1 MRFHTSSIERVRHV
15 AAYLI
20 ENVEPLGRR
29 HRSFE
34 QAFWALGDPTNGTSL
49 GANHYKALT
58 CEQRLFPLLGLD
70 SRGLQLKPSVFHLI
84 N

>member
-1 MRFHTSSIERVRHV
+1 MHGNVPVRFGRGRLDSLVTKGL

-20 ENVEPLGRR
+20 
-29 HRSFE
+29 
-34 QAFWALGDPTNGTSL
+34 TSL

-58 CEQRLFPLLGLD
+58 CEQRLLPLLGLD
-70 SRGLQLKPSVFHLI
+70 SRGLHLKPSVLRMI